1 MQNKKRKVV
10 EVIVTDEFVL
20 NAKHL
25 YRTAI
30 HATKAWRIYTD
41 APTIEN
47 IAQVGRHFR
56 LLHKALTRFNYGVD
70 PLAEGGAK

>member
-1 MQNKKRKVV
+1 MSEN
-10 EVIVTDEFVL
+10 VIVTGEFVR
-20 NAKHL
+20 NSRHL

-56 LLHKALTRFNYGVD
+56 LLRKAMTRFNYDVD
-70 PLAEGGAK
+70 PLAEGGTNG

>member
-1 MQNKKRKVV
+1 MSE
-10 EVIVTDEFVL
+10 EVITTGEFVK

-25 YRTAI
+25 YNTAI

-47 IAQVGRHFR
+47 VAQIGRHFR
-56 LLHKALTRFNYGVD
+56 LLRKALTRFNYGVD
-70 PLAEGGAK
+70 PLAEGGDKLRQMN

>member
-1 MQNKKRKVV
+1 MS
-10 EVIVTDEFVL
+10 EGVIVTYEFAK

-30 HATKAWRIYTD
+30 HATKAWRTYTD

-56 LLHKALTRFNYGVD
+56 LLRKALTRFNYGVD
-70 PLAEGGAK
+70 PLAKGGAK

>member
-1 MQNKKRKVV
+1 MSEN
-10 EVIVTDEFVL
+10 VIVTCEFVRK
-20 NAKHL
+20 AKHL
-25 YRTAI
+25 NRTAI

-41 APTIEN
+41 AQTIEN

-70 PLAEGGAK
+70 PLMKGDAK

>member
-1 MQNKKRKVV
+1 MSEN
-10 EVIVTDEFVL
+10 VIVTGEFVK

-30 HATKAWRIYTD
+30 HATKAWRTYAD

-47 IAQVGRHFR
+47 AEQVRRHFK
-56 LLHKALTRFNYGVD
+56 LLSKALTRFNYGVD
-70 PLAEGGAK
+70 PLAEGGAS